1 MLVNK
6 TMPYN
11 AYELVVDQKMIQL
24 IPKLQE
30 LKSEI
35 SFISQ
40 LQTSLLI
47 K

>member
-1 MLVNK
+1 MIENK

-11 AYELVVDQKMIQL
+11 AYELVMDQKM

-35 SFISQ
+35 SFIS
-40 LQTSLLI
+40 
-47 K
+47 

>member
-1 MLVNK
+1 MIENK

-11 AYELVVDQKMIQL
+11 AYELVVDQKVMQL

-35 SFISQ
+35 SFIS
-40 LQTSLLI
+40 
-47 K
+47 